1 LLPSS
6 EDWSRVLQQFGN
18 DKDGTCVTLIWS

>member
-6 EDWSRVLQQFGN
+6 EDWSRILQQFGN
-18 DKDGTCVTLIWS
+18 DKDGMSPCYWF